1 MIYFCTYCHTVM
13 PPSQI
18 SSRNY
23 TVIEVKMQSNLAFLN
38 CLFRLVSRVEW
49 QVVTVEEE
57 SSNLRKLHSTIP
69 GAAVLY
75 LQGCPIFFFFSCV
88 FFLSA
93 RWWYFLHLF
102 LFFEFLHLQ
111 GDDIFFLS
119 LSFFEV
125 FRLCLDSPV

>member
-75 LQGCPIFFFFSCV
+75 LQGGPLFFFFSCV
-88 FFLSA
+88 FFLYLQGGGIFFTSF
-93 RWWYFLHLF
+93 YFLSF
-102 LFFEFLHLQ
+102 YIYKVM
-111 GDDIFFLS
+111 IFSSYLS
-119 LSFFEV
+119 PLLKYLGCV
-125 FRLCLDSPV
+125 

>member
-1 MIYFCTYCHTVM
+1 M

-75 LQGCPIFFFFSCV
+75 LQGGPLFFFFLV
-88 FFLSA
+88 FFFICKVVVFSSP
-93 RWWYFLHLF
+93 LF
-102 LFFEFLHLQ
+102 
-111 GDDIFFLS
+111 I
-119 LSFFEV
+119 LSFYIYKVMIFSSY
-125 FRLCLDSPV
+125 LSPFLKYLGCV

>member
-1 MIYFCTYCHTVM
+1 M

-75 LQGCPIFFFFSCV
+75 LQGGPLFFFFSCV
-88 FFLSA
+88 FFYLQGGGIFFTSF
-93 RWWYFLHLF
+93 Y
-102 LFFEFLHLQ
+102 FEFLHLQ

-119 LSFFEV
+119 LSSFEV
-125 FRLCLDSPV
+125 FRLCLDSRV